1 MNKSIPAGAEHEMV
15 SVTCGICATESVRG
29 EGLQEAWP
37 DLADRDTGRLPAN
50 LVTQE
55 QRELLESA
63 AGMIRGPAA
72 LR

>member
-1 MNKSIPAGAEHEMV
+1 MV
-15 SVTCGICATESVRG
+15 SVTCGISATESAKG

-37 DLADRDTGRLPAN
+37 DLADRDTGRFPAN

-55 QRELLESA
+55 QRVLLENA
-63 AGMIRGPAA
+63 AGTIRGLAA

>member
-1 MNKSIPAGAEHEMV
+1 MNRSIPAGAKYEMV
-15 SVTCGICATESVRG
+15 SVTCGICATESG
-29 EGLQEAWP
+29 KGGGLQEVWP
-37 DLADRDTGRLPAN
+37 DLADRDTGRFPAN

-63 AGMIRGPAA
+63 AGTIRGPAA

>member
-1 MNKSIPAGAEHEMV
+1 MNTSTPAGAECEMV
-15 SVTCGICATESVRG
+15 SVTCGISATESAKG

-37 DLADRDTGRLPAN
+37 DLADRDTGRFPAN

-55 QRELLESA
+55 QRVLLENA
-63 AGMIRGPAA
+63 AGTIRGLAA